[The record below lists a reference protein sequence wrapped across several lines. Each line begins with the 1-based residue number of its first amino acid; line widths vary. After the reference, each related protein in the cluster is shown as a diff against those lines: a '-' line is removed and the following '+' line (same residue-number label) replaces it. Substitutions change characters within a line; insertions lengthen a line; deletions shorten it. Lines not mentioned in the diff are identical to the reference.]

1 MGTNG
6 IFVRY
11 ASIGFVGGCLPNP
24 NASLRSFGTRLAYL
38 QGKQS
43 FPLTPSFLNERFA
56 ITLSLIVSRAV
67 LLIMHLSQFFW
78 IFFCIITRFTS
89 PIIFIIVFITN
100 IVRLIGEDDIDDMTD
115 VVDEPVSRDDTDWM
129 ALALERKMRQDAK
142 KNREKTQERLNTVRK
157 DASYMTRLRS
167 SDVVARIRN
176 VQREDDNSPDL

>member
-1 MGTNG
+1 M
-6 IFVRY
+6 
-11 ASIGFVGGCLPNP
+11 
-24 NASLRSFGTRLAYL
+24 
-38 QGKQS
+38 
-43 FPLTPSFLNERFA
+43 
-56 ITLSLIVSRAV
+56 
-67 LLIMHLSQFFW
+67 
-78 IFFCIITRFTS
+78 
-89 PIIFIIVFITN
+89 
-100 IVRLIGEDDIDDMTD
+100 GEDDIDDMTD